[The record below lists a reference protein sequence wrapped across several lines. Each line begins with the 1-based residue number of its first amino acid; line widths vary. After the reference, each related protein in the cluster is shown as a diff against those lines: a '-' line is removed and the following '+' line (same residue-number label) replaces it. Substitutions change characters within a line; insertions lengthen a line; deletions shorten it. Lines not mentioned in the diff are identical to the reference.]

1 MTNSNNFA
9 IELKK
14 AKAKEAARPKRKKQS
29 RAVQASNRRDAS
41 SSKPGSAQASSSIFN
56 KVAKTAKTAAVGVF
70 NFVIGDDLKAT
81 FGKNSSAT
89 ERVIGGASIILTV
102 ATLGEGKVVTS
113 GLKGAGKL
121 AGKVFAKDVAET
133 VVVKETTR

>member
-81 FGKNSSAT
+81 FGKNSSAR
-89 ERVIGGASIILTV
+89 E
-102 ATLGEGKVVTS
+102 
-113 GLKGAGKL
+113 
-121 AGKVFAKDVAET
+121 
-133 VVVKETTR
+133 